1 MRVKEEKEKAG
12 LKLNIKIKKNKLR
25 SCHVDPSV
33 NGKID
38 GGKVEAVTDTL
49 SLGSKITVDIDCSY
63 EVKDACS
70 LEKSYDKPRQLIQK
84 EETSLC

>member
-63 EVKDACS
+63 EVKRCLLLGKKLWQTQTA
-70 LEKSYDKPRQLIQK
+70 Y
-84 EETSLC
+84 

>member
-49 SLGSKITVDIDCSY
+49 SLH
-63 EVKDACS
+63 DALPIFLIPACGLSS
-70 LEKSYDKPRQLIQK
+70 LAFYMMYSA
-84 EETSLC
+84 